1 MSSKLEVFDIV
12 FENNDVDIFK
22 PGDVIQGFVLVVL
35 SAEKKHIRG
44 IRVKFKGKTK
54 TEWRNFHDDGEDFL
68 WKEVLFKH
76 TALVFGE
83 DDACDRSYILP
94 AGEHKFPFRFRLP
107 LGLPPELYCKF
118 AQVSYMVKAVID
130 RPRKYDHSA
139 KRAFRI
145 RPVVDLNIIP
155 EVLHPIGDQQTTNEG
170 CLCCETGP
178 ITLDVNVNKRGF
190 VVGESM
196 WVSGCLDNQSNSDVS
211 VISCTLTQTLTFFA
225 KSGWRTDDKRIRDDI
240 VEIEIE
246 GCPSYQKKAIEPT
259 AFRVPPIVPCA
270 FETCPNIF
278 LEYSLQISAIV
289 GFETPACSLR
299 LPISIGTIAALNT
312 IRRPSVNM
320 AVTHQSEL
328 KRMVPPPP
336 SYDIAVSGFREVEPV
351 QSNPSA
357 TRTNPARL
365 FPDLPIIS
373 NYTASDSNVL
383 PVSCSPR
390 SPSGKGKYSTS
401 PTSEKNRQRKTTSPA
416 AGNFATLPSNPLPAS
431 YSPMSPTSRAMYDTL
446 PSANDRR
453 SGKSAPVM
461 ANPVTTSPAHVI
473 PPLSSPRSSTP
484 RLRYDS
490 TPTSERGESASLLS
504 NRMTAPDANTY
515 YDTSLGYGQLPLA
528 DPWRTQNQFIR
539 DDPQDQSMARTRGR
553 IAEAFV

>member
-1 MSSKLEVFDIV
+1 MFQIDFTSSF
-12 FENNDVDIFK
+12 
-22 PGDVIQGFVLVVL
+22 
-35 SAEKKHIRG
+35 
-44 IRVKFKGKTK
+44 
-54 TEWRNFHDDGEDFL
+54 
-68 WKEVLFKH
+68 
-76 TALVFGE
+76 
-83 DDACDRSYILP
+83 
-94 AGEHKFPFRFRLP
+94 FRL
-107 LGLPPELYCKF
+107 L
-118 AQVSYMVKAVID
+118 S
-130 RPRKYDHSA
+130 
-139 KRAFRI
+139 
-145 RPVVDLNIIP
+145 
-155 EVLHPIGDQQTTNEG
+155 
-170 CLCCETGP
+170 
-178 ITLDVNVNKRGF
+178 
-190 VVGESM
+190 
-196 WVSGCLDNQSNSDVS
+196 
-211 VISCTLTQTLTFFA
+211 
-225 KSGWRTDDKRIRDDI
+225 
-240 VEIEIE
+240 
-246 GCPSYQKKAIEPT
+246 
-259 AFRVPPIVPCA
+259 
-270 FETCPNIF
+270 
-278 LEYSLQISAIV
+278 
-289 GFETPACSLR
+289 
-299 LPISIGTIAALNT
+299 
-312 IRRPSVNM
+312 
-320 AVTHQSEL
+320 
-328 KRMVPPPP
+328 VPPPP

-373 NYTASDSNVL
+373 NYTASDNNVL

-416 AGNFATLPSNPLPAS
+416 AGNFATLPSNTTLPAS
-431 YSPMSPTSRAMYDTL
+431 YSQMSPTSRAMYDTL

-461 ANPVTTSPAHVI
+461 ANPVTTSPAHHVI

-484 RLRYDS
+484 RSRYDS

>member
-83 DDACDRSYILP
+83 DDACDRSHILP
-94 AGEHKFPFRFRLP
+94 AGEHKFPFRYRLP

-139 KRAFRI
+139 KRAFKI
-145 RPVVDLNIIP
+145 KPVVDLNIIP
-155 EVLHPIGDQQTTNEG
+155 EVLVPIGDQKTVNEG

-178 ITLDVNVNKRGF
+178 ITLDVNVNKRGY

-196 WVSGCLDNQSNSDVS
+196 WVSGCLDNQSNNDVS
-211 VISCTLTQTLTFFA
+211 YISCTLTQTLTFFS

-240 VEIEIE
+240 VEIELE

-259 AFRVPPIVPCA
+259 AFRVPPVVPCS

-278 LEYSLQISAIV
+278 LEYSLQISAVV
-289 GFETPACSLR
+289 GFETPACTLK
-299 LPISIGTIAALNT
+299 LPISIGTIAAINT
-312 IRRPSVNM
+312 NRRPSVNM
-320 AVTHQSEL
+320 AVTHQSEV

-336 SYDIAVSGFREVEPV
+336 SYDIAVSGFREVEPI
-351 QSNPSA
+351 QSNSPV
-357 TRTNPARL
+357 TRTHPSRL
-365 FPDLPIIS
+365 FEDLPIIS
-373 NYTASDSNVL
+373 NYSASDNNAL
-383 PVSCSPR
+383 PAPCSPR
-390 SPSGKGKYSTS
+390 SPSGKVKHSTSPTLEKNRQHSTS
-401 PTSEKNRQRKTTSPA
+401 PTSR
-416 AGNFATLPSNPLPAS
+416 NFSTLSRSNIPTS
-431 YSPMSPTSRAMYDTL
+431 YSSASPTSRVKYDTL

-453 SGKSAPVM
+453 SGKTAAVM
-461 ANPVTTSPAHVI
+461 ANPVTTSPARI
-473 PPLSSPRSSTP
+473 ILPLGSPRSSAP

-504 NRMTAPDANTY
+504 NRMTSPDASTY
-515 YDTSLGYGQLPLA
+515 YDSSLGYGQAPLA
-528 DPWRTQNQFIR
+528 DPWRTQNQYIR
-539 DDPQDQSMARTRGR
+539 DEPQDQNMGRTRGR